1 MLLAVYARANAAESA
16 PPTVSSGTYVQA
28 GLALALIVSLLFGA
42 AWLAKKL
49 VGGKKFGQG
58 DMKIVGGVVLG
69 QRERIVLLEV
79 GDQWL
84 VIGIVPGQIR
94 TLHRME
100 KGATPAA
107 NTSTNTAEKPFTQW
121 LQSITARRDHE

>member
-1 MLLAVYARANAAESA
+1 
-16 PPTVSSGTYVQA
+16 
-28 GLALALIVSLLFGA
+28 
-42 AWLAKKL
+42 
-49 VGGKKFGQG
+49 
-58 DMKIVGGVVLG
+58 MKIVGGVVLG

-94 TLHRME
+94 TLHRMG
-100 KGATPAA
+100 KGATPTTNATA
-107 NTSTNTAEKPFTQW
+107 NTAEKPFTQW